1 MSFLRYNKYHKSLL
15 HIPRRHIMQNFVLDH
30 IEIIFLL
37 IVIAF
42 FACQISRL
50 IKISRKLE
58 SEGIKKNTKKDIST
72 ADTAANIN
80 VTQTS
85 GLTGDVPNKTRS

>member
-1 MSFLRYNKYHKSLL
+1 
-15 HIPRRHIMQNFVLDH
+15 MQNFVLDH

-72 ADTAANIN
+72 TDTAANIN

-85 GLTGDVPNKTRS
+85 GLTDELPNKTRT

>member
-1 MSFLRYNKYHKSLL
+1 
-15 HIPRRHIMQNFVLDH
+15 MQNFVLDH

-58 SEGIKKNTKKDIST
+58 SEDINKNTKKDISN
-72 ADTAANIN
+72 AEDTATSSNI
-80 VTQTS
+80 TQAS
-85 GLTGDVPNKTRS
+85 GITNKVPNKTRT